1 VSLFAIAKIADIGKA
16 TVAFWW
22 LAKERWVRNLAA

>member
-1 VSLFAIAKIADIGKA
+1 MYSVDSDTNGAMGKA

-22 LAKERWVRNLAA
+22 QWVLGGWI